1 MSMKRLIVNADDFGL
16 TRSVSQAI
24 VRAHQGGIVTST
36 SLLANGEAFDLAV
49 ELARGEARLGVG
61 IHLNLTEGKP
71 VAKFPPASRLI
82 DAGGSFRSRPLG
94 LAGKI
99 ILCQVKLGEVEK
111 EMRAQIEK
119 ILKTGL
125 KADHIDSHKHIHLFP
140 PVFELTTRLAREYRI
155 GWIRCPG
162 ESRAGAACLV
172 PAGHGARWKIAKQR
186 LVARGLAILASEGRR
201 KLREAGL
208 NAPDNLLGIAE
219 TGFLDKCCLERLLEG
234 LPSGTSEIMS
244 HPGYADADLRRTPTR
259 LLNER
264 ETEFGAMTIPEV
276 QGLVAR
282 LGIELV
288 TYRALADPPR
298 QRLGEVP
305 REESP
310 ESAEGAG
317 ARLVSR

>member
-1 MSMKRLIVNADDFGL
+1 MRRLIVNADDFGL
-16 TRSVSQAI
+16 TRGVSQAI

-82 DAGGSFRSRPLG
+82 DSGGSFRSRPLG
-94 LAGKI
+94 LGRKI
-99 ILCQVKLGEVEK
+99 ILRQVKLSEVEK

-119 ILKTGL
+119 VLKTGL
-125 KADHIDSHKHIHLFP
+125 RADHLDSHKHIHLVP
-140 PVFELTTRLAREYRI
+140 LVFDLTTRLAREYRI

-162 ESRAGAACLV
+162 ESRAGATCLV
-172 PAGHGARWKIAKQR
+172 PAGHSARWKIAKQR
-186 LVARGLAILASEGRR
+186 LVARGLAILASGGRR
-201 KLREAGL
+201 RLREAGL
-208 NAPDNLLGIAE
+208 NAPDNLLGVAE
-219 TGFLDKCCLERLLEG
+219 TGFLDKCCLEHLLGG
-234 LPSGTSEIMS
+234 LPSGTSEIMC
-244 HPGYADADLRRTPTR
+244 HPGHVDADLRRTPTR
-259 LLNER
+259 LLSER
-264 ETEFGAMTIPEV
+264 EAEFEALTSPEV

-288 TYRALADPPR
+288 AYGALADPPR

-305 REESP
+305 GEESR
-310 ESAEGAG
+310 ESAERAG